1 LGYSAFISYDTTTG
15 TLFYDADGAGGVDA
29 VKFAVLGAS
38 THPVLSFADIVLI

>member
-1 LGYSAFISYDTTTG
+1 MGYSAFISYNTTG
-15 TLFYDADGAGGVDA
+15 TLFYDADDTGGVDA